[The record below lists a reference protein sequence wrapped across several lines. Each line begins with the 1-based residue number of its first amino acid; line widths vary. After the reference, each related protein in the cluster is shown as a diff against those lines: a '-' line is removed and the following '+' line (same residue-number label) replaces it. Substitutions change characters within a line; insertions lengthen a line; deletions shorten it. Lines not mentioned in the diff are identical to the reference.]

1 MSGRTALV
9 VGPTGAIGSAL
20 VAAMEREG
28 EDPGGGWS
36 IFGMSRSAPAGQGA
50 FAHLAADLLDPEE
63 IRRALAAAPPVTHV
77 FYSARAPH
85 GEGGVED
92 VSANVAMLVHIVEAA
107 EARSNALAHVHLV
120 EGTKWYGVH
129 LGPHRTPAQEDDPRH
144 LPPNFYYDQQDA
156 LEALQQSRSWTWSAC
171 RSNVVC
177 DFAPERARNLTT
189 VIAAYG
195 AICRELG
202 VPMDFPG
209 TQAGYDTLTEVTD
222 AAHLADAIL
231 WMSTRPNCVNRAFN
245 VTNGDG
251 FRWRYLWPRLAAF
264 LGVACGE
271 PRDIRLAEWMADK
284 GQVWARVV
292 ARHGLVP
299 RPLESLSLW
308 AFGDF
313 VFRQDWDVLTSMTR
327 IRQTGYYAIV
337 DSASMFETQ
346 ITKYR
351 AAGILPGAN

>member
-20 VAAMEREG
+20 VAAMAREG
-28 EDPGGGWS
+28 ADRGGGWS
-36 IFGMSRSAPAGQGA
+36 IYGMSRTAPAGQGA
-50 FAHLAADLLDPEE
+50 FTHLAADLLDPDT
-63 IRRALAAAPPVTHV
+63 IARALAAAPPVTHV
-77 FYSARAPH
+77 FYAARAPH

-92 VSANVAMLVHIVEAA
+92 VPANVAMLVNVVEAA
-107 EARSNALAHVHLV
+107 QARSGALAHVHLV

-156 LEALQQSRSWTWSAC
+156 LEALQKGRSWSWSAC

-177 DFAPERARNLTT
+177 DFAPARARNLTT

-209 TQAGYDTLTEVTD
+209 TQAGYDTLTEVTE

-231 WMSTRPNCVNRAFN
+231 WMSTRPNCANRAFN
-245 VTNGDG
+245 VTNGDA
-251 FRWRYLWPRLAAF
+251 FRWRYLWPRLAAY

-271 PRDIRLAEWMADK
+271 PRDIRLAQWMADK
-284 GQVWARVV
+284 GPVWDRVV
-292 ARHGLVP
+292 ARYGLAS
-299 RPLESLSLW
+299 RPLESLALW

-327 IRQTGYYAIV
+327 IRQTGFSAVV
-337 DSASMFETQ
+337 DSAGMFETQ
-346 ITKYR
+346 IAQYR
-351 AAGILPGAN
+351 TAGILPGPH

>member
-20 VAAMEREG
+20 VAAMGREG
-28 EDPGGGWS
+28 ADGGGGWS
-36 IFGMSRSAPAGQGA
+36 VYGMSRTAPSGQTA
-50 FAHLAADLLDPEE
+50 FTHLAADLLDPGA
-63 IRRALAAAPPVTHV
+63 IARALAGAPPVTHV
-77 FYSARAPH
+77 FYAARAPH

-92 VSANVAMLVHIVEAA
+92 VPANVAMLVNIVGAA
-107 EARSNALAHVHLV
+107 ARSGALVHVHLV

-129 LGPHRTPAQEDDPRH
+129 LGPHRTPSKEDDPRH

-156 LEALQQSRSWTWSAC
+156 LAALQTGSSWTWSAC

-177 DFAPERARNLTT
+177 DFAPGRARNLTT
-189 VIAAYG
+189 IIAAYG

-209 TQAGYDTLTEVTD
+209 TRAGYETLTEVTD
-222 AAHLADAIL
+222 ATHLASAIV
-231 WMSTRPNCVNRAFN
+231 WMSTRADCANRPFN
-245 VTNGDG
+245 VTNGDA
-251 FRWRYLWPRLAAF
+251 FRWCHLWPRLAGF

-271 PRDIRLAEWMADK
+271 PRDIRLADWMSDK
-284 GQVWARVV
+284 GPVWDRIV
-292 ARHGLVP
+292 ARHGLAP
-299 RPLESLSLW
+299 RPLESLALW

-327 IRQTGYYAIV
+327 IRQTGFPSVV
-337 DSASMFETQ
+337 DSADMFETQ
-346 ITKYR
+346 IAQYR
-351 AAGILPGAN
+351 AAGILPGAH